1 MNELLAKE
9 TAMRKPIR
17 GFDGL
22 KASIKSGGRQ

>member
-1 MNELLAKE
+1 MNELLTKE

-22 KASIKSGGRQ
+22 KTIIKSGGKQ